1 LSHIRKEAIK
11 RIINKLPVQKDFYI
25 EVNSQQRNHD
35 EERICGD
42 VFLYKYINEEDR
54 VIAVLSDGMGHGV
67 KANIL
72 ATLTAT
78 MALNFTREHK
88 EVDRIAEIIM
98 NTLPVC
104 SERKIS
110 YSTFTIVDIE
120 SSGKANILE
129 YDNPSTIILRS
140 NQEFDPTWK
149 KVVLDKGKNSGKVL
163 RTCTFKPG
171 KEDRIIFCSDGV
183 SQSGMGSESFPFGW
197 ERDNIASYAASLVTG
212 ESSISAVSLAGKIV
226 TMAHKNDA
234 YKAKDDIS
242 CAVIYFREP
251 RKLLICT
258 GPPYEKEK
266 DRELGVKVK
275 NCTGKVILCGGTTA
289 DIVARELDRTI
300 VDELIFEDPELPP
313 ESFLEGIDLVTE
325 GILTLQKV
333 NEILKTYNNSV
344 RLGKGPADKIVR
356 LIMESDE
363 IHFIIGTRIN
373 IAHQDP
379 TLPVDLEIRRTV
391 VKRIARLLEDK
402 WLKKVTFEYI

>member
-1 LSHIRKEAIK
+1 VS
-11 RIINKLPVQKDFYI
+11 KDFYI

-35 EERICGD
+35 GERICGD
-42 VFLYKYINEEDR
+42 VFLYRYIREEER

-129 YDNPSTIILRS
+129 YDNPSTIILKG
-140 NQEFDPTWK
+140 NKVLDIQWK

-163 RTCTFKPG
+163 RTCTFMPE

-197 ERDNIASYAASLVTG
+197 ERDSIAVYASQLVTS
-212 ESSISAVSLAGKIV
+212 ESSISAVMLAGKIV
-226 TMAHKNDA
+226 TMAHKNDG

-251 RKLLICT
+251 RKLMICT
-258 GPPYEKEK
+258 GPPFEKEK
-266 DRELGVKVK
+266 DKELAAKVSGYK
-275 NCTGKVILCGGTTA
+275 GKVILCGGTTA
-289 DIVARELDRTI
+289 DIVARELNRAI

-344 RLGKGPADKIVR
+344 RLGKGPADKIVKM
-356 LIMESDE
+356 LMESDE

-379 TLPVDLEIRRTV
+379 TLPVELEIRRTV
-391 VKRIARLLEDK
+391 VKRIARLLEEK
-402 WLKKVTFEYI
+402 WLKKISFEYI

>member
-1 LSHIRKEAIK
+1 VNR
-11 RIINKLPVQKDFYI
+11 NFFI

-35 EERICGD
+35 GERICGD
-42 VFLYKYINEEDR
+42 VFLYRYLKEENR

-72 ATLTAT
+72 ATLTST
-78 MALNFTREHK
+78 MAISFTREHK
-88 EVDRIAEIIM
+88 DVDRIAEIIM

-110 YSTFTIVDIE
+110 YSTFTIIDIE
-120 SSGKANILE
+120 SSGKVTILE
-129 YDNPSTIILRS
+129 YDNPQTVVLRG
-140 NQEFDPTWK
+140 NQIFDPDWE
-149 KVVLDKGKNSGKVL
+149 KVVLEKGKHSGKIL
-163 RTCTFKPG
+163 KTCSFMPE

-183 SQSGMGSESFPFGW
+183 SQSGMGSELYPFGW
-197 ERDNIASYAASLVTG
+197 ERENIAHYAASLVTS
-212 ESSISAVSLAGKIV
+212 EASISAMMLAGKIV

-242 CAVIYFREP
+242 CATIYFREP
-251 RKLLICT
+251 RQLLICT

-266 DRELGVKVK
+266 DRELAARVSAYK
-275 NCTGKVILCGGTTA
+275 GKVILSGGTTA
-289 DIVARELDRTI
+289 DIVARELNREI
-300 VDELIFEDPELPP
+300 IDELIFEDPELPP

-379 TLPVDLEIRRTV
+379 NLPVDLEIRRTV
-391 VKRIARLLEDK
+391 VKRIARLLEEK
-402 WLKKVTFEYI
+402 WLKKVSFEYI

>member
-1 LSHIRKEAIK
+1 
-11 RIINKLPVQKDFYI
+11 VTTDFYI

-35 EERICGD
+35 GERICGD
-42 VFLYKYINEEDR
+42 VFLYRYVKEEDR

-120 SSGKANILE
+120 SRGRTNILE
-129 YDNPSTIILRS
+129 YDNPSTIILRGK
-140 NQEFDPTWK
+140 QIFDPSWK
-149 KVVLDKGKNSGKVL
+149 KVTLEKGKNAGKVL
-163 RTCTFKPG
+163 RSCSFVPS

-183 SQSGMGSESFPFGW
+183 SQSGMGSEAFPFGW
-197 ERDNIASYAASLVTG
+197 GRDEIVAYASSLVSS
-212 ESSISAVSLAGKIV
+212 EASISAINLSGRIV

-242 CAVIYFREP
+242 CAAIYFREP

-266 DRELGVKVK
+266 DKELAAKVK
-275 NCTGKVILCGGTTA
+275 EYTGKVILSGGTTA
-289 DIVARELDRTI
+289 DIVARELNKTVI
-300 VDELIFEDPELPP
+300 DELIFEDPELPP
-313 ESFLEGIDLVTE
+313 ESFIDGIDLVTE

-344 RLGKGPADKIVR
+344 RLGKGPADKIVK

-363 IHFIIGTRIN
+363 IRFIIGTRIN

-379 TLPVDLEIRRTV
+379 NLPVDLEIRRTV
-391 VKRIARLLEDK
+391 VKRIARLLEEK
-402 WLKKVTFEYI
+402 WLKKVSFEYI

>member
-1 LSHIRKEAIK
+1 MD
-11 RIINKLPVQKDFYI
+11 KDFYI

-35 EERICGD
+35 GEKICGD
-42 VFLYKYINEEDR
+42 VFLYRYIKEEDR

-120 SSGKANILE
+120 SSGNTNILE
-129 YDNPSTIILRS
+129 YDNPSTIVLKGK
-140 NQEFDPTWK
+140 EVFDPSWK
-149 KVVLDKGKNSGKVL
+149 KVVLNKGRNSGKVL
-163 RTCTFKPG
+163 RTCSFLPE

-183 SQSGMGSESFPFGW
+183 SQSGMGSEAFPFGW
-197 ERDNIASYAASLVTG
+197 GREDIAVYASSLVSG
-212 ESSISAVSLAGKIV
+212 EVSISAATLSGKIV
-226 TMAHKNDA
+226 TMAHKNDG

-242 CAVIYFREP
+242 CATIYFRDP

-258 GPPYEKEK
+258 GPPYEKERDK
-266 DRELGVKVK
+266 VLAEKVK
-275 NCTGKVILCGGTTA
+275 NYSGKVILCGGTTA
-289 DIVARELDRTI
+289 DIVARELNKAI
-300 VDELIFEDPELPP
+300 IDELIFEDPELPP
-313 ESFLEGIDLVTE
+313 ESFIDGIDLVTE

-333 NEILKTYNNSV
+333 NEILKTFNNSV
-344 RLGKGPADKIVR
+344 KLGKGPADKIVR

-391 VKRIARLLEDK
+391 VKRIARLLEEK
-402 WLKKVTFEYI
+402 WLKMVSFEYI

>member
-1 LSHIRKEAIK
+1 MSR
-11 RIINKLPVQKDFYI
+11 DFYI

-35 EERICGD
+35 GERICGD
-42 VFLYKYINEEDR
+42 VFLYRYVKEEDR

-120 SSGKANILE
+120 SSGRANILE
-129 YDNPSTIILRS
+129 YDNPSTIILRGT
-140 NQEFDPTWK
+140 EIFDPSWK
-149 KVVLDKGKNSGKVL
+149 TVTLDKGKNAGKVL
-163 RTCTFKPG
+163 KTCSFMPA

-183 SQSGMGSESFPFGW
+183 AQSGMGSESFPFGW
-197 ERDNIASYAASLVTG
+197 GRDEIASYASSLVQS
-212 ESSISAVSLAGKIV
+212 EASISAAMLSGKIV
-226 TMAHKNDA
+226 TMAHKNDS

-242 CAVIYFREP
+242 CSTIYFRDP

-266 DRELGVKVK
+266 DRELAGKVK
-275 NCTGKVILCGGTTA
+275 DYTGKVILSGGTTA
-289 DIVARELDRTI
+289 DIVARELNKAI
-300 VDELIFEDPELPP
+300 IDELIFEDPELPP
-313 ESFLEGIDLVTE
+313 ESFIDGIDLVTE

-333 NEILKTYNNSV
+333 NEILKSYNNSV
-344 RLGKGPADKIVR
+344 KLGKGPADKIVK

-373 IAHQDP
+373 VAHQDP

-391 VKRIARLLEDK
+391 VKRIARLLEEK
-402 WLKKVTFEYI
+402 WLKKVSFEYI

>member
-1 LSHIRKEAIK
+1 VSR
-11 RIINKLPVQKDFYI
+11 DFYI
-25 EVNSQQRNHD
+25 EVNSQQRNYD
-35 EERICGD
+35 GERICGD
-42 VFLYKYINEEDR
+42 VFLYRYIREEER

-104 SERKIS
+104 SDRKIS
-110 YSTFTIVDIE
+110 YSTFTIIDIE
-120 SSGKANILE
+120 STGKANILE
-129 YDNPSTIILRS
+129 YDNPSTIILRG
-140 NQEFDPTWK
+140 NKELDIHWK
-149 KVVLDKGKNSGKVL
+149 KVILDKGHNSGKIL
-163 RTCTFKPG
+163 HTCTFMPE

-197 ERDNIASYAASLVTG
+197 ERENVATYASVLVTS
-212 ESSISAVSLAGKIV
+212 ESSISAVMLAGKIV

-251 RKLLICT
+251 RKLMICT
-258 GPPYEKEK
+258 GPPFEKEK
-266 DRELGVKVK
+266 DKELTAKVNGYK
-275 NCTGKVILCGGTTA
+275 GKVILCGGTTA
-289 DIVARELDRTI
+289 DIIARELNRTI

-333 NEILKTYNNSV
+333 NEILKSYNNSV
-344 RLGKGPADKIVR
+344 RLGKGPADKIVKM
-356 LIMESDE
+356 LMESDE

-379 TLPVDLEIRRTV
+379 NLPVELEIRRTV
-391 VKRIARLLEDK
+391 VKRIARLLEEK
-402 WLKKVTFEYI
+402 WLKKVSFEYI

>member
-1 LSHIRKEAIK
+1 MNR
-11 RIINKLPVQKDFYI
+11 NFFI
-25 EVNSQQRNHD
+25 EVNSQQRNFD
-35 EERICGD
+35 GERISGD
-42 VFLYKYINEEDR
+42 VFLYRYIKEEDR

-78 MALNFTREHK
+78 MSMNFTREHK

-110 YSTFTIVDIE
+110 YSTFTIIDIE
-120 SSGKANILE
+120 NTGKLTILE
-129 YDNPSTIILRS
+129 YDNPSSIILRGS
-140 NQEFDPTWK
+140 QVYDPLWK
-149 KVVLDKGKNSGKVL
+149 KVVLEKGKNAGKVL
-163 RTCTFKPG
+163 KTFSFIPE
-171 KEDRIIFCSDGV
+171 KEDRIIFFSDGV

-197 ERDNIASYAASLVTG
+197 ERDSISNYAASLVTN
-212 ESSISAVSLAGKIV
+212 ESSISAITLAGKIV
-226 TMAHKNDA
+226 TMAHKNDN
-234 YKAKDDIS
+234 YKACDDIS
-242 CAVIYFREP
+242 CAIIYFREP
-251 RKLLICT
+251 RKLLLCT

-266 DRELGVKVK
+266 DKELAAKVIGYK
-275 NCTGKVILCGGTTA
+275 GKVIISGGTTA
-289 DIVARELDRTI
+289 DIIARQLNRKI
-300 VDELIFEDPELPP
+300 IDELIFEDPELPP

-344 RLGKGPADKIVR
+344 KLGKGPADKIVR

-379 TLPVDLEIRRTV
+379 NLPVDLEIRRTV
-391 VKRIARLLEDK
+391 VKRIARLLEEK

>member
-1 LSHIRKEAIK
+1 MNR
-11 RIINKLPVQKDFYI
+11 NFFI
-25 EVNSQQRNHD
+25 EINSQQRNYD
-35 EERICGD
+35 GERICGD
-42 VFLYKYINEEDR
+42 VFLYRSIKEENR

-110 YSTFTIVDIE
+110 YSTFTIIDIE
-120 SSGKANILE
+120 SSGRATILE
-129 YDNPSTIILRS
+129 YDNPSTIVLRG
-140 NQEFDPTWK
+140 NQIFDPNWK
-149 KVVLDKGKNSGKVL
+149 KVVLDKGKHAGKVL
-163 RTCTFKPG
+163 KNCTFVPE

-183 SQSGMGSESFPFGW
+183 SQSGMGGDAFPFGW
-197 ERDNIASYAASLVTG
+197 ERENIANYAASLVTS
-212 ESSISAVSLAGKIV
+212 EASISAMMLAGKIV
-226 TMAHKNDA
+226 TMAHKNDS
-234 YKAKDDIS
+234 YKARDDIS
-242 CAVIYFREP
+242 CATIYFREP

-258 GPPYEKEK
+258 GPPYEKDK
-266 DRELGVKVK
+266 DKDLSVKVLNYK
-275 NCTGKVILCGGTTA
+275 GKVILCGGTTA
-289 DIVARELDRTI
+289 DIVARELGRAI
-300 VDELIFEDPELPP
+300 IDELIFEDPELPP

-344 RLGKGPADKIVR
+344 KLGKGPADKIVR

-363 IHFIIGTRIN
+363 IHFVIGTRIN

-379 TLPVDLEIRRTV
+379 NLPVDLEIRRTV
-391 VKRIARLLEDK
+391 VKRIARLLEEK